1 MSIDFEQL
9 ISDSLQKYDTENDKY
24 YKPTSYEDWLDEW
37 DFKNYDPN
45 IYKHGLHQY
54 PARFIPQLA
63 RKLLRVF
70 ADKDSTVLDIF
81 SGSGTTML
89 ECTYLG
95 IKKAIGIELNPFAI
109 FMTKVKTTYV
119 DSQNLWADLNAIQ
132 ELYNNPD
139 FDYQIITFK
148 NIEVWYTPQARKDLS
163 KLFAV
168 INRNANI
175 VERNFFLLCFSEICR
190 KDSYLHHNGFKMYR
204 SRQKLQSD
212 YKPDV
217 LKDFLEVANRN
228 IKLNEDSN
236 TTYNTNSETLI
247 IQGDTRVYAKEIEP
261 ESVDF
266 ILTSPPYG
274 DSRTTV
280 AYGQYS
286 RLPWQ
291 WITQADDIIT
301 LDNQLLGGKPL
312 KSDDELLEKSK
323 TLKEQYSIIKNTD
336 EKRARD
342 VISFYSDLYKTMEN
356 AEQYLKKGKLF
367 VLVTGNRTVKK
378 VTLQT
383 DSIISEFGDRLGFST
398 LKILSRNILNKRMA
412 MKNSPTNVPGDTVNT
427 MLKESI
433 IFLQKN

>member
-1 MSIDFEQL
+1 MATDFESL
-9 ISDSLQKYDTENDKY
+9 ITDSFKNYENENSLY
-24 YKPTSYEDWLDEW
+24 YKPSSYEDWISEW
-37 DFKNYDPN
+37 DFKNFDPN

-89 ECTYLG
+89 ECSYLG

-119 DSQNLWADLNAIQ
+119 DTQNLKTDLTAIQ
-132 ELYNNPD
+132 EVYNNPD
-139 FDYQIITFK
+139 FEYPLIEFK

-168 INRNANI
+168 INKNANI
-175 VERNFFLLCFSEICR
+175 TERNFFLLCFSEICR

-204 SRQKLQSD
+204 SKQKLQSD

-217 LKDFLEVANRN
+217 LKDFIEAANRN
-228 IKLNEDSN
+228 IELNENSNSTYNSN
-236 TTYNTNSETLI
+236 TEKLI
-247 IQGDTRVYAKEIEP
+247 IQGDSRVYANEIEP

-274 DSRTTV
+274 DSGTTV

-291 WITQADDIIT
+291 WITQADDIIS
-301 LDNQLLGGKPL
+301 LDKELLGGRPL
-312 KSDDELLEKSK
+312 KSDDELLTKSK
-323 TLKEQYSIIKNTD
+323 TLKEQYSEINSID
-336 EKRARD
+336 PARARD
-342 VISFYSDLYKTMEN
+342 VISFYSDLYKTMQN
-356 AEQYLKKGKLF
+356 AEQYLKHDHYF

-383 DSIISEFGDRLGFST
+383 DTIVSEFGDTLGFKT
-398 LKILSRNILNKRMA
+398 EKILSRNILNKRMA
-412 MKNSPTNVPGDTVNT
+412 MKNSPTNVPGEVVNT